1 MDVSQGSFAGGAMD
15 DADRFVEQVE
25 KAVLDLLRAQFDWH
39 QRHGFAGNWKRLA
52 GMSER
57 LVAEKIDR
65 LTENQD
71 KAAIERLADSLDAI
85 RAEVLPKLIQRL
97 RERG

>member
-1 MDVSQGSFAGGAMD
+1 MD

-25 KAVLDLLRAQFDWH
+25 KAVLDLLRAQIDWH
-39 QRHGFAGNWKRLA
+39 QRHGLVGDWKRLA
-52 GMSER
+52 SMSER

-65 LTENQD
+65 LTEKQD
-71 KAAIERLADSLDAI
+71 RASIERLADSLDAI
-85 RAEVLPKLIQRL
+85 RVEILPKLIQRL